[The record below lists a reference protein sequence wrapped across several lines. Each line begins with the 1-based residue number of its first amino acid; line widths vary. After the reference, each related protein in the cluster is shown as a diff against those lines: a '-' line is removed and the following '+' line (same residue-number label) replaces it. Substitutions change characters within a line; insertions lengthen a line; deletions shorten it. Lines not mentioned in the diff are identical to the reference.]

1 MERKNASRS
10 GMLLL
15 ELMMAILIFSLSAA
29 VCIQVFVKAHD
40 LSARA
45 EDLAQAVNSCGSA
58 AEILRTA
65 DSHREGLDLLEQ
77 LCTQTQRED
86 SLFRGRLEDAA
97 LEISWQEDRG
107 LITYTIS
114 CLDENQPPVY
124 SLELVCLEGGG
135 V

>member
-77 LCTQTQRED
+77 MCTQTQREE
-86 SLFRGRLEDAA
+86 SRFRGRLEDAA

-114 CLDENQPPVY
+114 CLDEHQSPVY

>member
-40 LSARA
+40 LSGRA
-45 EDLAQAVNSCGSA
+45 EDLAQAVSSCGSA

-65 DSHREGLDLLEQ
+65 DSSREGLDLLERM
-77 LCTQTQRED
+77 CTQTQRED

-97 LEISWQEDRG
+97 LEISWQEDQG

-114 CLDENQPPVY
+114 CLDENQSPVY

>member
-40 LSARA
+40 LSGRA

-65 DSHREGLDLLEQ
+65 DSSREGLDLLEQ
-77 LCTQTQRED
+77 MCTQTQREE

-97 LEISWQEDRG
+97 LEISWQEDQG

-114 CLDENQPPVY
+114 CLDEDRSPVY

>member
-40 LSARA
+40 LSGRA
-45 EDLAQAVNSCGSA
+45 EDLAQAVSSCASA
-58 AEILRTA
+58 AEVLRTA

-86 SLFRGRLEDAA
+86 DLFRGRLEDAS
-97 LEISWQEDRG
+97 LEISWQEDQG

-114 CLDENQPPVY
+114 CLDENQSPVY

>member
-40 LSARA
+40 LSGRA
-45 EDLAQAVNSCGSA
+45 EDLAQAVSSCASA

-65 DSHREGLDLLEQ
+65 DSPREGLDLLEQ

-86 SLFRGRLEDAA
+86 DLFRGRLEDAS
-97 LEISWQEDRG
+97 LEISWQEDQG

-114 CLDENQPPVY
+114 CLNENRSPVY

>member
-40 LSARA
+40 LSGRA

-65 DSHREGLDLLEQ
+65 DSSREGLDLLEQ
-77 LCTQTQRED
+77 MCTQTQREE
-86 SLFRGRLEDAA
+86 SRFRGRLEDAS
-97 LEISWQEDRG
+97 LEISWQEDQG

-114 CLDENQPPVY
+114 CLDENQSPVY

>member
-65 DSHREGLDLLEQ
+65 DSSREGLDLLEQ
-77 LCTQTQRED
+77 MCTQTQREE
-86 SLFRGRLEDAA
+86 SRFRGRLEDAA
-97 LEISWQEDRG
+97 LEISWQEDQG

-114 CLDENQPPVY
+114 CLDENQSPVY

>member
-40 LSARA
+40 LSGRA

-65 DSHREGLDLLEQ
+65 DSSREGLDLLEQ
-77 LCTQTQRED
+77 LCTQTQREE

-97 LEISWQEDRG
+97 LEISWQEDQG

-114 CLDENQPPVY
+114 CLDENQSPAY

>member
-40 LSARA
+40 LSGRA

-65 DSHREGLDLLEQ
+65 DSSREGLDLLEQ
-77 LCTQTQRED
+77 MCTQTQRED
-86 SLFRGRLEDAA
+86 SRFRGRLEDAA
-97 LEISWQEDRG
+97 LEISWQEDQG

-114 CLDENQPPVY
+114 CLDENQSPVY

>member
-77 LCTQTQRED
+77 MCTQTQRED
-86 SLFRGRLEDAA
+86 DLFRGRLEDAS
-97 LEISWQEDRG
+97 LEISWQENQG

-114 CLDENQPPVY
+114 CLNENRSPVY

>member
-65 DSHREGLDLLEQ
+65 DSSREGLDLLEQ
-77 LCTQTQRED
+77 LCTQTQREE
-86 SLFRGRLEDAA
+86 SRFRGRLEDAA

-114 CLDENQPPVY
+114 CLDENQSPVY

>member
-65 DSHREGLDLLEQ
+65 DSPREGLDLLEQ
-77 LCTQTQRED
+77 MCTQTQREE

-97 LEISWQEDRG
+97 LEISWQEDQG

-114 CLDENQPPVY
+114 CLDKNQSPVY

>member
-40 LSARA
+40 LSGRA

-65 DSHREGLDLLEQ
+65 DSSREGLDLLEQ
-77 LCTQTQRED
+77 MCTQTQRED

-97 LEISWQEDRG
+97 LEISWQEDQG

-114 CLDENQPPVY
+114 CLDEDRSPVY

>member
-40 LSARA
+40 LSGRA
-45 EDLAQAVNSCGSA
+45 EDLAQAVSSCASA

-65 DSHREGLDLLEQ
+65 DSHRAGLDLLEQ

-86 SLFRGRLEDAA
+86 DLFRGRLEDAA
-97 LEISWQEDRG
+97 LEISWQEDQG

-114 CLDENQPPVY
+114 CLDENQSPVY

>member
-40 LSARA
+40 LSGRA

-77 LCTQTQRED
+77 MCTQTQREE

-97 LEISWQEDRG
+97 LEISWQEDQG

-114 CLDENQPPVY
+114 CLNENRSPVY

>member
-45 EDLAQAVNSCGSA
+45 EDLSQAVNSCGSA

-65 DSHREGLDLLEQ
+65 DSPREGLDLLEQ
-77 LCTQTQRED
+77 MCTQTQRED
-86 SLFRGRLEDAA
+86 DLFRGRLEDAS
-97 LEISWQEDRG
+97 LEISWQEDQG
-107 LITYTIS
+107 LITYTIT
-114 CLDENQPPVY
+114 CLDENQSPVY

>member
-40 LSARA
+40 LSGRA
-45 EDLAQAVNSCGSA
+45 EDLAQAVSSCASA

-65 DSHREGLDLLEQ
+65 DSPREGLDLLEQ

-86 SLFRGRLEDAA
+86 DLFRGRLEDAS
-97 LEISWQEDRG
+97 LEISWQENQG

-114 CLDENQPPVY
+114 CLNENRSPVY

>member
-65 DSHREGLDLLEQ
+65 DSSREGLDLLEQ
-77 LCTQTQRED
+77 MCTQTQREE

-97 LEISWQEDRG
+97 LEISWQEDQG

-114 CLDENQPPVY
+114 CLNENRSPVY

>member
-65 DSHREGLDLLEQ
+65 DSSREGLDLLEQ
-77 LCTQTQRED
+77 LCTQTQREE

-97 LEISWQEDRG
+97 LEISWQEDQG

-114 CLDENQPPVY
+114 CLDEDRSPVY

>member
-77 LCTQTQRED
+77 MCTQTQREE
-86 SLFRGRLEDAA
+86 SRFRGRLEDAA
-97 LEISWQEDRG
+97 LEISWQEDQG

-114 CLDENQPPVY
+114 CLDENQSPVY

>member
-40 LSARA
+40 LSGRA
-45 EDLAQAVNSCGSA
+45 EDLAQAVSSCGSA

-65 DSHREGLDLLEQ
+65 DSSREGLDLLEQ

-86 SLFRGRLEDAA
+86 DLFRGRLEDAS
-97 LEISWQEDRG
+97 LEISWQENQG

-114 CLDENQPPVY
+114 CLNENRSPVY

>member
-1 MERKNASRS
+1 MERKSASRS

-65 DSHREGLDLLEQ
+65 DSSREGLDLLEQ
-77 LCTQTQRED
+77 LCTQTQREE
-86 SLFRGRLEDAA
+86 SLFQGRLEDAA
-97 LEISWQEDRG
+97 LEISWQEDQG

-114 CLDENQPPVY
+114 CLDENQSPVY

>member
-40 LSARA
+40 LSGRA

-65 DSHREGLDLLEQ
+65 DSSREGLDLLEQ
-77 LCTQTQRED
+77 MCTQTQREE
-86 SLFRGRLEDAA
+86 SRFRGRLEDAA
-97 LEISWQEDRG
+97 LEISWQEDQG

-114 CLDENQPPVY
+114 CLDENRTPLY
-124 SLELVCLEGGG
+124 SLGLVCLEGGG

>member
-40 LSARA
+40 LSGRA
-45 EDLAQAVNSCGSA
+45 EDLAQAVSSCASA

-65 DSHREGLDLLEQ
+65 DSPREGLDLLEQ

-86 SLFRGRLEDAA
+86 DFFRGRLEDAS
-97 LEISWQEDRG
+97 LEISWQENQG

-114 CLDENQPPVY
+114 CLNENRSPVY

>member
-1 MERKNASRS
+1 MEQRKTSRS

-15 ELMMAILIFSLSAA
+15 ELMMAILIFSLAAA

-40 LSARA
+40 LSGRA
-45 EDLAQAVNSCGSA
+45 EDLVQGVNSCGSA

-65 DSHREGLDLLEQ
+65 DSLQEGLDLLEQ
-77 LCTQTQRED
+77 VCTQPERED
-86 SLFRGRLEDAA
+86 SLFRGRLEDAL
-97 LEISWQEDRG
+97 LEISWQEEQG

-114 CLDENQPPVY
+114 CLNEDRSLVY
-124 SLELVCLEGGG
+124 SLELVCLEGAG

>member
-77 LCTQTQRED
+77 MCTQTQREE

-97 LEISWQEDRG
+97 LEISWQEDQG

-114 CLDENQPPVY
+114 YLDEDQSPVY

>member
-1 MERKNASRS
+1 MERKSASRS

-65 DSHREGLDLLEQ
+65 DSSREGLDLLEQ
-77 LCTQTQRED
+77 MCTQTQRED
-86 SLFRGRLEDAA
+86 SLFRSRLEDAA
-97 LEISWQEDRG
+97 LEISWQEDQG

-114 CLDENQPPVY
+114 CLDENQSPVY

>member
-40 LSARA
+40 LSGRA

-65 DSHREGLDLLEQ
+65 DSHREGLDLLERM
-77 LCTQTQRED
+77 CTQTQRED
-86 SLFRGRLEDAA
+86 SRFRGRLEDAA
-97 LEISWQEDRG
+97 LEISWQEDQG

-114 CLDENQPPVY
+114 CLDEHQSPVY

>member
-40 LSARA
+40 LSGRA
-45 EDLAQAVNSCGSA
+45 EDLAQAVSSCASA
-58 AEILRTA
+58 AEVLRTA
-65 DSHREGLDLLEQ
+65 DSSREGLDLLEQ
-77 LCTQTQRED
+77 MCTQTQREE
-86 SLFRGRLEDAA
+86 SRFRGRLEDAA
-97 LEISWQEDRG
+97 LEISWQEDQG

-114 CLDENQPPVY
+114 CLDENQSPVY

>member
-58 AEILRTA
+58 AEVLRTS
-65 DSHREGLDLLEQ
+65 DSPREGLELLEQ
-77 LCTQTQRED
+77 MCTQTQRED

-97 LEISWQEDRG
+97 LEISWQEDQG

-114 CLDENQPPVY
+114 CLNENRSPVY

>member
-40 LSARA
+40 LSGRA

-65 DSHREGLDLLEQ
+65 DSSREGLDLLEQ
-77 LCTQTQRED
+77 LCTQTQREE

-97 LEISWQEDRG
+97 LEISWQEDQG

-114 CLDENQPPVY
+114 CLDEDRSPVY